1 MTDNNNN
8 LAVLFPGIGYNN
20 DRPLLYYAK
29 RIAKQKGY
37 DIIVINYTFP
47 EKANDIKDDAD
58 RMRQAFELA
67 ISQTSPQLEKV
78 DFSNYDR
85 IIFIGKSIG
94 TAVAAYY
101 DMEHEVNAEHVVF
114 TPVPYTFENLRNHCG
129 IVFHGT
135 ADPWCD
141 TRLVEDKCRELNL
154 DLYKIYDAN
163 HSLETS
169 SIDADIK
176 NLAQIVEYLED
187 LF

>member
-1 MTDNNNN
+1 MTGNNKN

-37 DIIVINYTFP
+37 DIITINYTFP
-47 EKANDIKDDAD
+47 DKATDIKDNAEK
-58 RMRQAFELA
+58 MRKAFELA
-67 ISQTSPQLEKV
+67 ISQASSQLEKV
-78 DFSNYDR
+78 DFSSYDR

-101 DMEHEVNAEHVVF
+101 DMEHGINAEHVVF
-114 TPVPYTFENLRNHCG
+114 TPVPYTFDKSRNHCG

-135 ADPWCD
+135 SDPWCD
-141 TRLVEDKCRELNL
+141 TGLVEEKCREL
-154 DLYKIYDAN
+154 DLELYNIEDAN

>member
-1 MTDNNNN
+1 MTKNNNN

-37 DIIVINYTFP
+37 DIIAINYTFP
-47 EKANDIKDDAD
+47 NKAIDIKGNAD
-58 RMRQAFELA
+58 KMRQAFELA
-67 ISQTSPQLEKV
+67 ILQASSQLEKV

-114 TPVPYTFENLRNHCG
+114 TPVPYTFENLRRHCG

-135 ADPWCD
+135 SDPWCD
-141 TRLVEDKCRELNL
+141 TGLVEDKCREFDL
-154 DLYKIYDAN
+154 DLYKIKGAN